1 MRFDSFHFLRAR
13 RESFLRAQTKVV
25 RRFPVSGQTAGK
37 TVRNK
42 YFNQLVS
49 RVKPNGALALASVS
63 YIGTTFAE
71 IRLLQKFFDSSR
83 GS

>member
-1 MRFDSFHFLRAR
+1 MELDSFHFLTCLPRIL
-13 RESFLRAQTKVV
+13 SPGTLVVV

>member
-1 MRFDSFHFLRAR
+1 MRIHSQGTVLRWCAASRYLAR
-13 RESFLRAQTKVV
+13 LPGRGAEQ
-25 RRFPVSGQTAGK
+25 
-37 TVRNK
+37 
-42 YFNQLVS
+42 YFSRLVS